1 MLGSRKRLDLRNKSP
16 KERDKKFSSRKYRSF
31 SLDQNLWKN
40 LQYLWRHM
48 TEQKITEKNIYFVI
62 GNTAERIRLSVATC
76 VVKTEGWTAVPC
88 KNFQV
93 TSCITYQIL

>member
-1 MLGSRKRLDLRNKSP
+1 
-16 KERDKKFSSRKYRSF
+16 
-31 SLDQNLWKN
+31 
-40 LQYLWRHM
+40 M